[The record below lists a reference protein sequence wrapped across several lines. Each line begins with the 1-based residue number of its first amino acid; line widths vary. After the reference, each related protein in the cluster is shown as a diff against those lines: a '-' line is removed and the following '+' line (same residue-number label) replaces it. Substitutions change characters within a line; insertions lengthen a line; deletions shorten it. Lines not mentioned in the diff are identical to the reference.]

1 MTITREADYA
11 LRIVFALSEENA
23 KIDANSLSEKI
34 GVTLRFTLKI
44 LRKLLLAGIV
54 RSFKGATGGYMLAKS
69 PAEISMYDVIT
80 AIDGDMAVN
89 RCTAAE
95 YECLHPNVQQGIPCR
110 LNRVFCDLS
119 LRIKDYMSAQTF
131 DKLIQQ

>member
-11 LRIVFALSEENA
+11 LRIVYTLADENI
-23 KIDANSLSEKI
+23 KIDANTLSEKI

-54 RSFKGATGGYMLAKS
+54 RSFKGANGGYMLAKLPS
-69 PAEISMYDVIT
+69 EISMYDVIT

-89 RCTAAE
+89 RCTSDG
-95 YECLHPNVQQGIPCR
+95 YQCLRPSVQQGIPCR
-110 LNRVFCDLS
+110 LNKVFCDLG
-119 LRIKDYMSAQTF
+119 RKIREYMSEQTF
-131 DKLIQQ
+131 DRLVK

>member
-54 RSFKGATGGYMLAKS
+54 LFLQGRERRLYAREIPRRNQYVRCDYCDRRGYGGQ
-69 PAEISMYDVIT
+69 P
-80 AIDGDMAVN
+80 
-89 RCTAAE
+89 
-95 YECLHPNVQQGIPCR
+95 LHR
-110 LNRVFCDLS
+110 R
-119 LRIKDYMSAQTF
+119 RI
-131 DKLIQQ
+131 